1 MYYLSLS
8 KSLCLSLCLSLS
20 LSLSLFLPEIPGTH
34 QINIGKA
41 KDLDDLEVIQWF

>member
-8 KSLCLSLCLSLS
+8 KSLCLSLCLS